1 MMGAAMVAALAA
13 QADVKIGVGTKWPFF
28 KEEPLYLKVQSK
40 SVCKVL
46 VDDKLQ
52 GWMDGGTEPRCFK
65 LVSGLGQRCVKVA
78 AADPKAEITVDFV
91 PSPAGLR
98 MADALYSDVPARCTE
113 GSRWL
118 YRIPAGKRL
127 TFKLDGRFRGFP
139 TAGVFC
145 EKAGR
150 MLVRWGDRQVEV
162 VGTKTGYLPFDA
174 VALGETDAIEFI
186 VEEGEFHLIGVGFT
200 MITFPPTVAEM
211 QALCQSLCDRA
222 VAEGLQGGVQFCA
235 YRDGQKIVDVYAGH
249 LTTNADSAAVT
260 SDTLF
265 PIFSTEKPLLA
276 TACHR
281 AVERGLMDYDKPLCT
296 WWPELTGDGKEK
308 LTLRETLGYRT
319 CLPGAAPGGKG
330 NPVMG
335 RPLTDRE
342 LCDWDLVCRTAAAD
356 KPHGIPGTTQAYLPY
371 AYAWMIGHPLEVAM
385 KKPLKQVLD
394 EEVLVPVGIEK
405 EFYFVVPR
413 EEYPRVANFCYG
425 QFCENM
431 NEDWARQAILPS
443 AWAVSSA
450 RALGKFYNRL
460 CGFDGQAPLI
470 KKETLDAALKPCR
483 HPSDPLPS
491 AESMKRDW
499 FMLFGMG
506 YGLWGEADRMD
517 RVFGHGGAGGSEAL
531 VDRDKKLIVAFT
543 CNFCKNCN
551 PLRDRLY
558 EVVGL
563 RWRYWNGGVNIQDLQ
578 MTTSSG
584 GSFGAGITSH

>member
-1 MMGAAMVAALAA
+1 MNSPSRSRCSENCPDGQPGRGCPGTASAAPAAAVVPETADAALEA
-13 QADVKIGVGTKWPFF
+13 
-28 KEEPLYLKVQSK
+28 
-40 SVCKVL
+40 VC
-46 VDDKLQ
+46 
-52 GWMDGGTEPRCFK
+52 
-65 LVSGLGQRCVKVA
+65 QR
-78 AADPKAEITVDFV
+78 
-91 PSPAGLR
+91 
-98 MADALYSDVPARCTE
+98 
-113 GSRWL
+113 
-118 YRIPAGKRL
+118 
-127 TFKLDGRFRGFP
+127 
-139 TAGVFC
+139 
-145 EKAGR
+145 
-150 MLVRWGDRQVEV
+150 
-162 VGTKTGYLPFDA
+162 
-174 VALGETDAIEFI
+174 
-186 VEEGEFHLIGVGFT
+186 
-200 MITFPPTVAEM
+200 
-211 QALCQSLCDRA
+211 LCDEA
-222 VAEGLQGGVQFCA
+222 IAEGLQYGVQFCA
-235 YRDGQKIVDVYAGH
+235 YRDGRKIVDVCAGR
-249 LTTNADSAAVT
+249 LGADDTAAPVERD
-260 SDTLF
+260 SLF

-281 AVERGLMDYDKPLCT
+281 AVEQGKMDYDKPLAT

-319 CLPGAAPGGKG
+319 GLPGGCPG
-330 NPVMG
+330 
-335 RPLTDRE
+335 RLRDRD
-342 LCDWDLVCRTAAAD
+342 LADWDLVCRTAAKD
-356 KPHGIPGTTQAYLPY
+356 KPHVTPGTKQEYLPY

-531 VDRDKKLIVAFT
+531 VDRDQKLIVGYT
-543 CNFCKNCN
+543 CNSCNNCTV
-551 PLRDRLY
+551 LRERLY
-558 EVVGL
+558 AAVGMK
-563 RWRYWNGGVNIQDLQ
+563 WRYWKDDVNIQDLQ
-578 MTTSSG
+578 MKTTKSDQYG
-584 GSFGAGITSH
+584 DGITSKGRLQNPA

>member
-1 MMGAAMVAALAA
+1 MKKSIVYCLLSVAFSAGAEVR
-13 QADVKIGVGTKWPFF
+13 VGSFTKWAQF
-28 KEEPLYLKVQSK
+28 EEAPLFLKVRSK
-40 SVCKVL
+40 SACKVS
-46 VDDKLQ
+46 VDGKLQ
-52 GWMDGGTEPRCFK
+52 GWMPGGDEARGFG
-65 LVSGLGQRCVKVA
+65 LVSGRGKRPIDIVA
-78 AADPKAEITVDFV
+78 AETNAAVEIDFA
-91 PSPAGLR
+91 PSPEGLV
-98 MADALYSDVPARCTE
+98 MADAICANVPLRCVSGE
-113 GSRWL
+113 RWL
-118 YRIPAGKRL
+118 YRIPAGTRL
-127 TFKLDGRFRGFP
+127 VFKAPGVVRGFP
-139 TAGVFC
+139 TAEVFC
-145 EKAGR
+145 ERAGR
-150 MLVRWGDRQVEV
+150 MSVRWGDRR
-162 VGTKTGYLPFDA
+162 VGIVGKKTGGVSFDVAA
-174 VALGETDAIEFI
+174 VAETETVEFF
-186 VEEGEFHLIGVGFT
+186 VEAGEFELTGVGFT
-200 MITFPPTVAEM
+200 AVRNPLSVAEM
-211 QALCQSLCDRA
+211 QTLCQRLCDKA

-235 YRDGQKIVDVYAGH
+235 YKDGRKIVDVCAGH
-249 LTTNADSAAVT
+249 LATNADSAAVT
-260 SDTLF
+260 SDSLF
-265 PIFSTEKPLLA
+265 PIFSTEKPLLS

-308 LTLRETLGYRT
+308 LTLRETLAYRT
-319 CLPGAAPGGKG
+319 CLPGGCPGK
-330 NPVMG
+330 
-335 RPLTDRE
+335 LTERD

-356 KPHGIPGTTQAYLPY
+356 RPHGVPGTVQAYLPY

-394 EEVLVPVGIEK
+394 EEVLIPSGIEK

-413 EEYPRVANFCYG
+413 SEYPRVAKFYYG

-431 NEDWARQAILPS
+431 NEDWARQALLPS

-470 KKETLDAALKPCR
+470 RKETLDAALKPCR

-499 FMLFGMG
+499 FMIFGMG

-531 VDRDKKLIVAFT
+531 VDRDNRLIVAFT